1 MDADVDSLHVQL
13 AKFIA
18 FSGLQLYRDLKVLC
32 IWIISLVINSS
43 QYLSRIFICQ

>member
-18 FSGLQLYRDLKVLC
+18 FSGLQLYRVYRFQSAA
-32 IWIISLVINSS
+32 W
-43 QYLSRIFICQ
+43 Q